1 MSNNIANIKI
11 LVLLPFMLFVYCKTH
26 IKVKEVKTYPIVI
39 RDNSGVQADM
49 WEYIKPYQT
58 QLKNK
63 LSDTLIYNAYE
74 LDKKGKNPGLGILT
88 SEAMI
93 MLADSLFGKKDYVV
107 WINRGGLRTE
117 LSKGFLT
124 VGNIFELMPFDNTL
138 CMTEINET
146 LYKENDDVL
155 KNKDFIIIDRDK
167 SSSKKLEEKMKK
179 GCYLLLSDFLMNG
192 GDGLKISS
200 NTGRCSNYLI
210 RDAIIQYLK
219 IKRKFS
225 DTLCIKPL

>member
-1 MSNNIANIKI
+1 MKIAANIQI
-11 LVLLPFMLFVYCKTH
+11 LMYLIVIVFVQCKTH
-26 IKVKEVKTYPIVI
+26 IKVKEVKTYPIIV
-39 RDNSGVQADM
+39 RNNSGVQAKV
-49 WEYIKPYQT
+49 WEHIKPYQT
-58 QLKNK
+58 QLSNK
-63 LSDTLIYNAYE
+63 LSDTLIFNAYE

-179 GCYLLLSDFLMNG
+179 GCYLLVSDFLMNG

-200 NTGRCSNYLI
+200 NNARCSNYLI
-210 RDAIIQYLK
+210 RDAIIRYLK

-225 DTLCIKPL
+225 DTLSIKPL

>member
-1 MSNNIANIKI
+1 MKISANIKI
-11 LVLLPFMLFVYCKTH
+11 LPYLVVFIFVHCKTH
-26 IKVKEVKTYPIVI
+26 VKVKEVKTYPVVI
-39 RDNSGVQADM
+39 RDNSGVQDKM
-49 WEYIKPYQT
+49 WEHIKPYQT

-63 LSDTLIYNAYE
+63 LSDTLIYNAYD
-74 LDKKGKNPGLGILT
+74 LDKKGKTPGLGILT
-88 SEAMI
+88 AEAMI

-117 LSKGFLT
+117 LSRGYLT
-124 VGNIFELMPFDNTL
+124 VGNIFELMPFDNTI
-138 CMTEINET
+138 CMTELNEA

-167 SSSKKLEEKMKK
+167 NSTKKLEEKMKK
-179 GCYLLLSDFLMNG
+179 GCYLLVSDFLING

-200 NTGRCSNYLI
+200 NTGICSNYLI
-210 RDAIIQYLK
+210 RDAIIRYLK

-225 DTLCIKPL
+225 DTLSIRPL